1 MDSRVPEALTINSHN
16 GPYTVHFVDR
26 ILSSP
31 QPWFGDDRHFIID
44 SNVAKIYRSD
54 LKPILAHPNTI
65 IIEAS
70 EDAKSL
76 SQIVPIIEQLV
87 KHQVRRN
94 HHLVAIGGGVIQD
107 ITCFIASIL
116 LRGVAWDFIPTTL
129 LAQADSCIGSKS
141 SINIGMS
148 KNIVGTFYP
157 PQTVWIDAALLAS
170 LGDSEIRSG
179 IGEILK
185 VHAIDS
191 PESFDKVA
199 SDYESMV
206 TDKETLR
213 KHIKNSLE
221 IKKRFIEVD
230 EFDTGIRNIF
240 NFGHSFGH
248 AIETAT
254 NFGVPHGIAVTMGM
268 EIACQ
273 ISHARGT
280 LPMKQL
286 NRMRPGLRKNYL
298 PFSNVEIPLDAMFGA
313 LMKDKKNSTTMLGL
327 ILPVGNR
334 SIIERIE
341 VAPNE
346 EFRNQLADA
355 VSSLA

>member
-1 MDSRVPEALTINSHN
+1 VPEALTINSHI

-31 QPWFGDDRHFIID
+31 RPWFGDDRHFVID

-54 LKPILAHPNTI
+54 LKPVLAHPNTI

-70 EDAKSL
+70 EEAKSL
-76 SQIVPIIEQLV
+76 DQIVPIIEQLV
-87 KHQVRRN
+87 KNQVRRN
-94 HHLVAIGGGVIQD
+94 HHLVAIGGGVTQD

-141 SINIGMS
+141 SINIGKS

-157 PQTVWIDAALLAS
+157 PKTVWIDAALLAS

-191 PESFDKVA
+191 PESFDNVA

-206 TDKETLR
+206 TDKEILR

-221 IKKRFIEVD
+221 IKKRFIEID

-268 EIACQ
+268 DIACQ
-273 ISHARGT
+273 VSYARGT
-280 LPMKQL
+280 LPTEQL

-334 SIIERIE
+334 SIIERVE